1 MASDSAP
8 IELGRIVGTHGV
20 RGWVKVY
27 SDCRPREAIFKYKDF
42 LGLSSQGNRPLRLSA
57 SRVQGNGLVAKFVG
71 VDDMDQARALNGL
84 VLAVA
89 TLKPLQKG
97 EFYWRDLIGLTVI
110 NRQEETLGRVKT
122 LLETGANDVL
132 VVVDDSDREILIPY
146 VVPRYVEHID
156 LEQKQMRVDYSLDWL
171 NEN

>member
-1 MASDSAP
+1 MAA
-8 IELGRIVGTHGV
+8 
-20 RGWVKVY
+20 
-27 SDCRPREAIFKYKDF
+27 
-42 LGLSSQGNRPLRLSA
+42 
-57 SRVQGNGLVAKFVG
+57 
-71 VDDMDQARALNGL
+71 
-84 VLAVA
+84 
-89 TLKPLQKG
+89 LKPLQKG

-146 VVPRYVEHID
+146 VVPHYVEHID

>member
-1 MASDSAP
+1 M
-8 IELGRIVGTHGV
+8 
-20 RGWVKVY
+20 
-27 SDCRPREAIFKYKDF
+27 
-42 LGLSSQGNRPLRLSA
+42 
-57 SRVQGNGLVAKFVG
+57 
-71 VDDMDQARALNGL
+71 
-84 VLAVA
+84 
-89 TLKPLQKG
+89 
-97 EFYWRDLIGLTVI
+97 
-110 NRQEETLGRVKT
+110 KT